1 MPMSDAR
8 QPTFRFAPS
17 PTGYLHLGHA
27 YSALLN
33 AELARRHDG
42 RLLLRIEDIDT
53 GRARPEFALAIEEDL
68 AWLGLTWEGPVVRQ
82 SDRFERYTTA
92 AEHLEQRGLLY
103 ACAATRRDIADAL
116 ATGSAPPARDP
127 DGAPLYRPICG
138 GDRSVSNRLNRRCL
152 KTQGPFAKRL
162 DMALAVAAALAVNPA
177 PFAFTAWD
185 GRDALSQQPAEP
197 SQWGDAVIVRKDTP
211 ASYHLACVVDD
222 AAQGITHIV
231 RGADIAPSTGLHVLL
246 QRLLD
251 LPSPVYHHHDLLL
264 GSDGEKLSKG
274 NAAPSLRQMRAD
286 GATPETIRE
295 MVGVPNACA

>member
-1 MPMSDAR
+1 MTDGCCFGSRISIPGAR
-8 QPTFRFAPS
+8 GLSSLWLSRRTWPGSGSRGRALSCAS
-17 PTGYLHLGHA
+17 PTG
-27 YSALLN
+27 SITTQALQSVLSN
-33 AELARRHDG
+33 AAC
-42 RLLLRIEDIDT
+42 I
-53 GRARPEFALAIEEDL
+53 
-68 AWLGLTWEGPVVRQ
+68 
-82 SDRFERYTTA
+82 
-92 AEHLEQRGLLY
+92 Y

-274 NAAPSLRQMRAD
+274 NVAPSLRQMRAD